1 MQRSDEKDVP
11 IHSCSIWTIYL
22 AEIFRQAG

>member
-1 MQRSDEKDVP
+1 MQISDEKDVP

-22 AEIFRQAG
+22 AEIIRQAD